1 MGAVFELLHQNGTK
15 KPEIL
20 ELMANLK
27 FTPNMQR
34 LLEEAVDNLEATIII
49 ISDSNSEFIHHILK
63 EYKLSERVDKVF
75 TNPARWT
82 EIIVRSEIVVL
93 AWSHHVYRR
102 LNCLAD
108 V

>member
-34 LLEEAVDNLEATIII
+34 LLEEAQTKVGP
-49 ISDSNSEFIHHILK
+49 NSWEP
-63 EYKLSERVDKVF
+63 S
-75 TNPARWT
+75 
-82 EIIVRSEIVVL
+82 
-93 AWSHHVYRR
+93 
-102 LNCLAD
+102 LNFCTR
-108 V
+108 

>member
-34 LLEEAVDNLEATIII
+34 LLEEAVDV
-49 ISDSNSEFIHHILK
+49 S
-63 EYKLSERVDKVF
+63 R
-75 TNPARWT
+75 P
-82 EIIVRSEIVVL
+82 RS
-93 AWSHHVYRR
+93 SSSQTP
-102 LNCLAD
+102 
-108 V
+108 

>member
-34 LLEEAVDNLEATIII
+34 LLEEAVDSLEATIII
-49 ISDSNSEFIHHILK
+49 ISDSNSEFIHTSSK
-63 EYKLSERVDKVF
+63 NTSSQRG
-75 TNPARWT
+75 WT
-82 EIIVRSEIVVL
+82 KFSPTQQDG
-93 AWSHHVYRR
+93 RR
-102 LNCLAD
+102 
-108 V
+108 